1 MCGLG
6 PGADNEGTGCA
17 GSNRFERRVALIM
30 YDHGDNKINP
40 KAAKPTAGAKPTA
53 AASQEERRGGNRHP
67 FIAAADVVEL
77 GSGSRFST
85 RTTDLGPGG
94 CFVDTLVPFDAGAR
108 VRVSIREGQNRFEA
122 VGIVVYSQSGLGM
135 GIAFDTL
142 KPDQRRALAV
152 WLGEEVDEHQQA
164 QESVEEQRRPGLP
177 HGSDREALLRLV
189 KVMTSKGLLTETEA
203 ASIFSDPVFF

>member
-1 MCGLG
+1 VHGLETAREVG
-6 PGADNEGTGCA
+6 QTKD
-17 GSNRFERRVALIM
+17 M
-30 YDHGDNKINP
+30 YDQGDGKNTSK
-40 KAAKPTAGAKPTA
+40 A
-53 AASQEERRGGNRHP
+53 AASETERRDGNRHP

-77 GSGSRFST
+77 ASGSRFST

-94 CFVDTLVPFDAGAR
+94 CFVDTMVPFDAGAR
-108 VRVSIREGQNRFEA
+108 VRVSIREGQTRFEA
-122 VGIVVYSQSGLGM
+122 TGMIVYSQSGLGM

-142 KPDQRRALAV
+142 KADQQKALAV

-164 QESVEEQRRPGLP
+164 QESVQEPWKPGLP

-189 KVMTSKGLLTETEA
+189 KLLTNRGLLTAADA